1 MLSTIERRVYI
12 SPKYLNSDI
21 NQHIF
26 DEISRTIL
34 NECTKKYGHILSIKR
49 IIDIVNVEDTI
60 FKVKFEAETL
70 KPEPENI
77 FTGVV
82 CMVYKDGIFV
92 NICNKQ
98 KMLLPS
104 ITIKGYVFD
113 EVNSEYVNGKKR
125 IKEGDEIK
133 IMVTASKYNNK
144 NFSCVGSLV

>member
-12 SPKYLNSDI
+12 NPKYLNSDI

-26 DEISRTIL
+26 DEVSRTSL
-34 NECTKKYGHILSIKR
+34 NECTKKYGHILSIKH
-49 IIDIVNVEDTI
+49 IIDIVNIEDTI

-70 KPEPENI
+70 KPEPKNI

-98 KMLLPS
+98 KMLIPS

-125 IKEGDEIK
+125 IKEGDKIK